1 LIVQQKRSKIS
12 VLGRFFLWRT
22 TMNKFRIFV
31 AVAALGLSATVPAVS
46 HAAPVIDMSDVIGS
60 AAMGS
65 AIEYAARQGSSDNG
79 QSGSQKQNQ
88 KYRPQSQSIA
98 PANLTYKVSMQ
109 RRKANFESFIQK
121 SMAANPVAGAEV
133 RNALSGK
140 DIIAMASPVLG
151 NRFGLQIN
159 RVNDAYAFWM
169 VMAWGASNNVDGE
182 PTRQQFDA
190 VKSQVSNTMNT
201 LPNMQNATD
210 IVKQNFAEALWV
222 QGIFLNEAMG
232 QIQNDPAAQRK
243 LAASVMAS
251 SKREMNVDFSTITL
265 TDSGFVPRKGG
276 KRGDAGEA
284 VDGALPGDAGAG
296 QLASA
301 SAAPTPS
308 SGMGG
313 GDIAL
318 LVAAVSAGA
327 GGIFMIGK
335 GIAQSRG

>member
-1 LIVQQKRSKIS
+1 
-12 VLGRFFLWRT
+12 
-22 TMNKFRIFV
+22 MNKFRIFV

-98 PANLTYKVSMQ
+98 PINLNYQISMQ
-109 RRKANFESFIQK
+109 RRKANYKSFVEKSRKMNAAVANDLQKMFNSGDPIQI
-121 SMAANPVAGAEV
+121 A
-133 RNALSGK
+133 SG
-140 DIIAMASPVLG
+140 PL
-151 NRFGLQIN
+151 NRKFGVQ
-159 RVNDAYAFWM
+159 VNNTADAYALWM
-169 VMAWGASNNVDGE
+169 IAAWWVANGE
-182 PTRQQFDA
+182 SGDMSRQQFSA
-190 VKSQVSNTMNT
+190 VRTQVSGGMMSVADMST
-201 LPNMQNATD
+201 ATD
-210 IVKQNFAEALWV
+210 EVKQNFAESLIINALLLDAADE
-222 QGIFLNEAMG
+222 QSK
-232 QIQNDPAAQRK
+232 NDPRARSQ
-243 LAASVMAS
+243 LAAAVMANA
-251 SKREMNVDFSTITL
+251 KRDMNIDLSTITL
-265 TDSGFVPRKGG
+265 TDQGFVPRKSG

-284 VDGALPGDAGAG
+284 VDNALPGDAGAG

-301 SAAPTPS
+301 SATPAPS

-318 LVAAVSAGA
+318 LIAAVSAGA